1 MAAVQQNGAH
11 GTALHTLRAELTDTR
26 KFAVLN
32 YIAVIK
38 AVKKR
43 NRHLG
48 AKVGAAALKPMRA
61 LDLLNAQH
69 FYTSSKLAALSTQAE
84 ILSQV
89 RAPPATPCEQV

>member
-1 MAAVQQNGAH
+1 MAALHNAPH
-11 GTALHTLRAELTDTR
+11 STALHTLRAELTDAR

-48 AKVGAAALKPMRA
+48 AKIGTTSLKPMRA
-61 LDLLNAQH
+61 LDLLNTQH

-89 RAPPATPCEQV
+89 RARPQIPMKECD